1 MGEVGRTEPEIPVE
15 RQHSETLSKGTK
27 QKQPERR
34 KSGREGPPGA
44 DGRHRMGVRSLDAD
58 TAEEPAWQ
66 LGREDRDLT
75 QGTTGHTP
83 PRWGR
88 DTGLGESA
96 KSQTEGEGA
105 LRH

>member
-1 MGEVGRTEPEIPVE
+1 MGRTEPAIPVE
-15 RQHSETLSKGTK
+15 RQHPQTPSKGTG

-44 DGRHRMGVRSLDAD
+44 DGRHRVGVRSLDAD
-58 TAEEPAWQ
+58 TAERPAWQ
-66 LGREDRDLT
+66 LGRQDRDLT

-83 PRWGR
+83 PKWGR

-96 KSQTEGEGA
+96 KSQKERG
-105 LRH
+105 